1 MRIEVCFGSIDE
13 MNKQGTYD
21 ANTKKMSPSL
31 MLIRQVCIQKELKY
45 DACAVLLENRFKSC
59 KLRKEKRKDYREDK
73 KQSIYLIINGK
84 SLNLKERRVT

>member
-31 MLIRQVCIQKELKY
+31 MLIRQVCI
-45 DACAVLLENRFKSC
+45 
-59 KLRKEKRKDYREDK
+59 
-73 KQSIYLIINGK
+73 
-84 SLNLKERRVT
+84 